1 GHGPENAMTILYH
14 DLIFLEH
21 HTGAHPE
28 NANRLRSIL
37 ARLDKSGLLEKCPH
51 GGFEPLAEEALAEL
65 HDRAIIARAKQVSA
79 QGGGFLDADTIVS
92 RQSFFV
98 AQE

>member
-1 GHGPENAMTILYH
+1 MTILYH

-37 ARLDKSGLLEKCPH
+37 ARLEKSGLLEKCPH
-51 GGFEPLAEEALAEL
+51 GGFEPLPEEAIAEL
-65 HDRAIIARAKQVSA
+65 HDPGVIVRAKETSA
-79 QGGGFLDADTIVS
+79 QGGGLLDADTVVS

-98 AQE
+98 AQEAAGACAG